1 MEPNKWFKNQ
11 LDKYKDDPD
20 YKTEVLQL
28 DVTEQIIKHLDAK
41 EISRTQL
48 ANKLNCSPAYISKL
62 LNGGENLT
70 IRKLVEIAQTL
81 ECSID
86 IAFIPC
92 QYQILR
98 AYVYTPKVIQRTNFD
113 EQIEMPKT
121 YEPYST
127 VAA

>member
-1 MEPNKWFKNQ
+1 MEPKDWFKKQ
-11 LDKYKDDPD
+11 IEKYKDDPN
-20 YKTEVLQL
+20 YKAEVLQL
-28 DVTEQIIKHLDAK
+28 DVTEQIIELLEKK

-48 ANKLNCSPAYISKL
+48 ANKLNCSTAYISKL

-70 IRKLVEIAQTL
+70 IRKLVEIAHTL

-98 AYVYTPKVIQRTNFD
+98 TYVYTPKVRQVTNFD